1 MRQFLILL
9 CFFSCASVL
18 ADHDGSEG
26 YSYNGRT
33 FQCKKNELGF
43 GGYDETKKFAEIYDT
58 GVAHYNYALCQL
70 HHGPKHFM
78 AGIASLQTAASKGFH
93 AAAIVL
99 AGYFSSDGYDL
110 PKREVTENVSNLQKT
125 IEYRELAL
133 QSIHDQSN
141 YPFNS
146 LDNLEAERED
156 HLYLN
161 TASNLTGSYLSLFG
175 ARISDHIES
184 TNKNIGNT
192 TLEPLKKA
200 IKAANDCIAISPNE
214 NIWSSSVYNNNMA
227 RCRADK
233 KTAQE
238 ILLLEEKRL
247 RVASSTSC
255 RNIKLSDCEVHN
267 EIESQIYQLYVENL
281 EATDNLIA
289 AL

>member
-9 CFFSCASVL
+9 CFFSCAFVL

-26 YSYNGRT
+26 YSYNDRT
-33 FQCKKNELGF
+33 FQCN
-43 GGYDETKKFAEIYDT
+43 DEDGDDAYTVTKKFAEIYDT

-110 PKREVTENVSNLQKT
+110 PKREVTGNESNLQKT
-125 IEYRELAL
+125 IEYEELAL

-161 TASNLTGSYLSLFG
+161 TASNLTGSYMGLFG

-184 TNKNIGNT
+184 TNKNIGEA
-192 TLEPLKKA
+192 TLEPLGKTINAADNCLA
-200 IKAANDCIAISPNE
+200 IPYNSKL
-214 NIWSSSVYNNNMA
+214 WSDRVYKNKIA
-227 RCRADK
+227 RCRAHK